1 MCSPGV
7 SVTGMDLDNE
17 SSCWPK
23 QAQREQAYF
32 TLPSISARMRKRRA
46 FADKELETVMLEK
59 ELRQRELQNELGYP
73 ALGPLVHPVPLPLS
87 PNLDCCII
95 NKDPPMSAY
104 VSVYKYKPLF
114 ECDFQFYQFFHL
126 KSCSSAESTDFHQSL
141 EQSRQDEV
149 RNICNA
155 TDEALIEKHGGDA
168 LPGLEA
174 VGPKLLEANGSSVNS
189 CSASGSGRVTI
200 GGKDV
205 SETSRTSELRSAKA
219 WSTDS
224 HMDQSDAAHDSGKS
238 PHGGPVGS
246 PAAKPLPFS
255 VEALLKA

>member
-1 MCSPGV
+1 MCSAHV

-17 SSCWPK
+17 SSCRAK

-46 FADKELETVMLEK
+46 FADKELESVMLEK
-59 ELRQRELQNELGYP
+59 ELRERELQNEFGYP
-73 ALGPLVHPVPLPLS
+73 ALGPVVHPVPLPLP
-87 PNLDCCII
+87 PNLDCCVI

-104 VSVYKYKPLF
+104 VSVYKCKPLF

-126 KSCSSAESTDFHQSL
+126 KSCSSAECTDFHQSL

-149 RNICNA
+149 QNICSVTN
-155 TDEALIEKHGGDA
+155 EALIEKHGGDT
-168 LPGLEA
+168 LPGPEA
-174 VGPKLLEANGSSVNS
+174 LRPELLDANGSSGNS
-189 CSASGSGRVTI
+189 CSASGSDGVTI

-219 WSTDS
+219 WRTDS
-224 HMDQSDAAHDSGKS
+224 HMDQSGAAHDSGKS